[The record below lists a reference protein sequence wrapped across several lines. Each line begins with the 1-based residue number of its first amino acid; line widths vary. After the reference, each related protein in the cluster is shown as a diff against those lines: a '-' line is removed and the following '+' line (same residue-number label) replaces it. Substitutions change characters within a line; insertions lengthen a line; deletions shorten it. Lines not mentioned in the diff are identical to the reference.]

1 MAEFLGK
8 QKIVYIPTEYMLDL
22 ERVFYEYEGFRTL
35 VTQFASDSPFKPDK
49 ERFDSLINDYM
60 VSYIEYNI
68 IFNEVVRL
76 FLEKE
81 DQTKNITA
89 SFQLSAMLID

>member
-1 MAEFLGK
+1 
-8 QKIVYIPTEYMLDL
+8 MLDL

-49 ERFDSLINDYM
+49 ERFDQLVVDYIT
-60 VSYIEYNI
+60 SYMEYNI
-68 IFNEVVRL
+68 IFNETVRL

-81 DQTKNITA
+81 DQVKKYYG
-89 SFQLSAMLID
+89 